1 MEPGGGRQA
10 AELLSLLRSSS
21 STMSD
26 IFTVTASVVALG
38 ASLVSGPLGPIDAR
52 PALDLHGSANSGV
65 VAVAYRDGEL
75 AGTIGK
81 ESNKAAYG
89 DFPPLFFKG
98 LESAEDASFS
108 KHMGVDP
115 AGIARAGIDL
125 VRSAASGAAPGVG
138 GSTLTQQLAK
148 NVVTGSSRSIS
159 RKLADMVSAVETE
172 SVASKKEILESY
184 ANAVYFGRGSHGA
197 KDAAENWFGKPWDK
211 LDLGEIAFL
220 AGVVQ
225 APSALDPLKHPDAA
239 RNRRDYVLDRMAADG
254 VVTEKEAEAAK
265 AGPLDVVRPKQVAV
279 AAAAPL
285 PDPDFWALSYARRQL
300 GARSAGETS
309 TSPVGGEQAMVLSIS
324 GTAQAIVERDL
335 ADGLKKYQAAVGDA
349 PLGSVFDRNVE
360 DLSDPATVADAA
372 QAIAPSLPEG
382 AVRVVVGKAASG
394 GLSLMAAEDGQPGDN
409 AALKGIAVPKGAEA
423 GDVYVLLPGAKRLDG
438 RPRVQGAAVAIELSS
453 GKVLASIGG
462 VRDWASQFDRTQ
474 AARQPGSS
482 VKPFLY
488 LAALEQ
494 GYMPT
499 DMISDAPVSMNVDGM
514 DGQNVWSPDNYGGE
528 GTGGYVP
535 LFVGLE
541 KSLNRVAARLV
552 MQIGSR
558 PFQSVLGLAGAY
570 PQNDDRLLLP
580 SAALGTVE
588 TTPERMAR
596 AVAALDPQRSTIAD
610 PTALRDLER
619 MMRGVVVRGTAAGA
633 FRNGPDG
640 VVGKTG
646 TSQQDRDAWFIGRT
660 GDIALAVWVGRDDD
674 QPLPVLGGRAAT
686 GGAVAAPI
694 FAGIVRDLRKAKL
707 STAKIDVAPFP
718 KDMVDDPYGG
728 PYGGYDGYSADAG
741 GWGPPPSPDWYP
753 PAPDDGGYGP
763 PPGGGHFD
771 GNGGL
776 EPWPPPRGGSR
787 RSHLVDGAGLY

>member
-1 MEPGGGRQA
+1 
-10 AELLSLLRSSS
+10 
-21 STMSD
+21 MSD

-38 ASLVSGPLGPIDAR
+38 ASILSGPLGPIDAR
-52 PALDLHGSANSGV
+52 PALDLHDSTNRGV

-75 AGTIGK
+75 AGTIGRQ
-81 ESNKAAYG
+81 STTASYG
-89 DFPPLFFKG
+89 DFPPLFFKA
-98 LESAEDASFS
+98 LQSAEDSSFA

-125 VRSAASGAAPGVG
+125 VRSAASGAPPGVG

-148 NVVTGSSRSIS
+148 NVVTGSNRNIS
-159 RKLADMVSAVETE
+159 RKLADMISAVETE

-197 KDAAENWFGKPWDK
+197 KEAAQNWFGKDWDK
-211 LDLGEIAFL
+211 LDLSEIAFL
-220 AGVVQ
+220 AGIVQ
-225 APSALDPLKHPDAA
+225 APSALDPLKHPKAA

-254 VVTEKEAEAAK
+254 VITQAKADAAK
-265 AGPLDVVRPKQVAV
+265 AGPIDVVQPKRTPV

-285 PDPDFWALSYARRQL
+285 PDADFWALAYARRQL
-300 GARSAGETS
+300 QRRKSSGTAAE
-309 TSPVGGEQAMVLSIS
+309 PVGGEQAMVLPIS
-324 GTAQAIVERDL
+324 STAQTIVENDL
-335 ADGLKKYQAAVGDA
+335 ASGLRRYQAAVGDA
-349 PLGSVFDRNVE
+349 PLGSVFDRNVG

-382 AVRVVVGKAASG
+382 AVRVVVRRAADG
-394 GLSLMAAEDGQPGDN
+394 GLGLMLAEDSPTRDSGLDGVP
-409 AALKGIAVPKGAEA
+409 VPKGAEA
-423 GDVYVLLPGAKRLDG
+423 GDVYVLLPGKRTLAG
-438 RPRVQGAAVAIELSS
+438 RPRIQGAAVAIELST
-453 GKVLASIGG
+453 GKVLASVGG

-474 AARQPGSS
+474 AERQPGSS

-488 LAALEQ
+488 LAAMEQ

-499 DMISDAPVSMNVDGM
+499 DMISDAPVSMSIDGM

-552 MQIGSR
+552 MQIGSA
-558 PFQSVLGLAGAY
+558 PFQEILGRTGAY
-570 PQNDDRLLLP
+570 PANDDRLLLP

-596 AVAALDPQRSTIAD
+596 AVAALDPRTSTVAD
-610 PTALRDLER
+610 PWLLQNLER

-660 GDIALAVWVGRDDD
+660 GDVALAVWVGRDDD
-674 QPLPVLGGRAAT
+674 QPLPALGGRAPT

-694 FAGIVRDLRKAKL
+694 FAQIVRDLRKAGL
-707 STAKIDVAPFP
+707 SSARIDVTPFP
-718 KDMVDDPYGG
+718 KDGLYD

-741 GWGPPPSPDWYP
+741 GWGPPPSQDWYP
-753 PAPDDGGYGP
+753 P
-763 PPGGGHFD
+763 PPGGNNRSGGGYFGSPEPPPA
-771 GNGGL
+771 GNGDL
-776 EPWPPPRGGSR
+776 QPWPPQEGTR
-787 RSHLVDGAGLY
+787 RSRIVNDGVGLY